1 MAESLLQQAPIQPE
15 NAADT
20 AGTRRT
26 WSRLLWPLLIAGL
39 IFVASSRA
47 RVAGP
52 GLTAID
58 DKFAHFAVY
67 GLLATLVCRVGGGGR
82 AALVAV
88 VVTSA
93 FGASDEWHQSYV
105 PGRMADFGDWVADT
119 LGALLAVGLYARW
132 RWYRELLERPV
143 RWSKVK

>member
-1 MAESLLQQAPIQPE
+1 MAESLLQQAPIKPE
-15 NAADT
+15 DAT
-20 AGTRRT
+20 MMVGTRE
-26 WSRLLWPLLIAGL
+26 WWIRLLWPLLIAGL
-39 IFVASSRA
+39 IFAASSRA

-52 GLTAID
+52 GLTSVD

-67 GLLATLVCRVGGGGR
+67 GLLATLVCRLGRGWR
-82 AALVAV
+82 AALVAL

-93 FGASDEWHQSYV
+93 FGASDEWHQSFV

-132 RWYRELLERPV
+132 KWYRELLERPLQWP
-143 RWSKVK
+143 RAK